1 MFNKVWNNNV
11 KGVFLAGF
19 LFLKIIFEKTRS
31 KVSTFLFKTGVAK
44 CGSMPNL
51 LGDVNLRYPGL
62 IYVGARFVLGRGTSL
77 STENIAPNRFIAGD
91 DVTIGNNCAID
102 FTGGITIHDEAHV
115 AHNVLVLTHDHGYD
129 YKAKPVGK
137 SLEIGQHAFVGSRS
151 VILHN
156 CNYIGKYAVI
166 GVGSIVTKDVPDYAI
181 VAGNPAKIIGSIKN
195 ETLNV
200 DNIKKKYEDSVI

>member
-1 MFNKVWNNNV
+1 MLNNVWNNRV
-11 KGVFLAGF
+11 SGF
-19 LFLKIIFEKTRS
+19 LMMGHLLLKIVFKKTRS
-31 KVSTFLFKTGVAK
+31 KVSTLLFKTGVAK

-51 LGDVNLRYPGL
+51 LGGVNLRYPGL
-62 IYVGARFVLGRGTSL
+62 IYVGSRFVLGQGTSL
-77 STENIAPNRFIAGD
+77 STENIAPNRFVAGD

-137 SLEIGQHAFVGSRS
+137 PLDIGQHAFVGSRS

-156 CNYIGKYAVI
+156 CNYIGKYAVV

-181 VAGNPAKIIGSIKN
+181 VAGNPAKVIGFIQTN
-195 ETLNV
+195 EIQKV
-200 DNIKKKYEDSVI
+200 DNINQ